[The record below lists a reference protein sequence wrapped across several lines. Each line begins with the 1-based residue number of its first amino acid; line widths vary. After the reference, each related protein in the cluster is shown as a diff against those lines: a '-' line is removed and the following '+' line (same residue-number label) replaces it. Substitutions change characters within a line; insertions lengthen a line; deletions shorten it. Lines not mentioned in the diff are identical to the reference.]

1 MATKVEKNKILM
13 VFHTDTDDQLVTT
26 MGVVDDG
33 VFGHPD
39 KFTNVVI
46 TKDTFEAQKGALS
59 TAVVAA
65 KDGGKKAIVEKNKQ
79 RTASTKMLS
88 KLARYVEEVANN
100 DLPTLTLSGF
110 TVATGKQPPQP
121 LGPTGVDKLVQK
133 ITGQI
138 IVSPTATP
146 GARIMEIRYGAI
158 SPGAAVPVSFTTV
171 QVATARPGTPI
182 NGLTPG
188 TVYAFQVRAFGK
200 TGWTEWSD
208 AVTKMST

>member
-13 VFHTDTDDQLVTT
+13 AFHNDTDDQLVTT

-33 VFGHPD
+33 VYGHPD

-46 TKDTFEAQKGALS
+46 TKDTFEGQKSAWS
-59 TAVVAA
+59 TAVIAA
-65 KDGGKKAIVEKNKQ
+65 KDGGKKAVAEKNKQ
-79 RTASTKMLS
+79 RSVSTKMLS
-88 KLARYVEEVANN
+88 KLARYVEEMANN

-110 TVATGKQPPQP
+110 TVATGKPAPKPLSPPS
-121 LGPTGVDKLVQK
+121 VDRLVQK
-133 ITGQI
+133 VTGQI
-138 IVSPTATP
+138 IVSPTPTP
-146 GARIMEIRYGAI
+146 GARMMEIRYGAI
-158 SPGAAVPVSFTTV
+158 LPGAATPASFTSV
-171 QVATARPGTPI
+171 QIATARPGTAI

>member
-26 MGVVDDG
+26 MGAVDDG
-33 VFGHPD
+33 IYGNPN

-46 TKDTFEAQKGALS
+46 SKDTFEAQKGALS
-59 TAVVAA
+59 TAVVAS
-65 KDGGKKAIVEKNKQ
+65 KGGGRNAVAEKNKQ
-79 RTASTKMLS
+79 RSASTKMLS
-88 KLARYVEEVANN
+88 KLARYVEEIANN

-110 TVATGKQPPQP
+110 TVTSGKQPPKP

-133 ITGQI
+133 VSGQI
-138 IVSPTATP
+138 IVSPTPTS
-146 GARIMEIRYGAI
+146 GARMMEIRYGAI
-158 SPGAAVPVSFTTV
+158 LPGATVPASFATV
-171 QVATARPGTPI
+171 QVAKARPGTPI

-188 TVYAFQVRAFGK
+188 TVYSFQVRAFGA